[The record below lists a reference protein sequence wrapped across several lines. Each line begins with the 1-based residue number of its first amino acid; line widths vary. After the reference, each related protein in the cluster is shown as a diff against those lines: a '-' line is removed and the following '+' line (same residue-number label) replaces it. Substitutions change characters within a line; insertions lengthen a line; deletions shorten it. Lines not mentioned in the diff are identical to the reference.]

1 MAVDLSP
8 YSAVSTQSTGRD
20 LQPSKRE
27 SSQGRKM
34 AGALS
39 SLLEVVSDGEELTID
54 SDIYEPGLVE
64 VSRAI
69 TIAGDDVEHLHTIEV
84 LSLVIRPLGKCVL
97 RNLRIKGAP
106 GFLETLIHVSCSELE
121 MVNCEIQGGHIGL
134 LVVSGSK
141 VVAERCHISA
151 CLYAGVSVDCGHI
164 TLQECCIEDPE
175 VFGVVVSAQMTRQD
189 ESVAVLDQCTVLRH
203 GPLRAAE
210 AQQAGVAAIA
220 GGWVVVQNGTR
231 ISGYVCGVFGSGAR
245 TVCHVRQAVQ
255 ITENRV
261 GMILTQNCT
270 AHACAQT
277 IVHNLQPDQVQV
289 MPGCFC
295 HQDDGLQAEA
305 QERSLSRKIVMG
317 VLKPGSAAVAD
328 LHRGLCGLGQTVGYD
343 SMSAQNAAQSNRICG
358 EFAGQEQTQP
368 SRTCF

>member
-1 MAVDLSP
+1 
-8 YSAVSTQSTGRD
+8 
-20 LQPSKRE
+20 
-27 SSQGRKM
+27 
-34 AGALS
+34 
-39 SLLEVVSDGEELTID
+39 
-54 SDIYEPGLVE
+54 
-64 VSRAI
+64 
-69 TIAGDDVEHLHTIEV
+69 
-84 LSLVIRPLGKCVL
+84 
-97 RNLRIKGAP
+97 
-106 GFLETLIHVSCSELE
+106 
-121 MVNCEIQGGHIGL
+121 
-134 LVVSGSK
+134 
-141 VVAERCHISA
+141 
-151 CLYAGVSVDCGHI
+151 
-164 TLQECCIEDPE
+164 
-175 VFGVVVSAQMTRQD
+175 MTRQD
-189 ESVAVLDQCTVLRH
+189 ESVAVLDQCTVVGAGCPVCSLLQLRH